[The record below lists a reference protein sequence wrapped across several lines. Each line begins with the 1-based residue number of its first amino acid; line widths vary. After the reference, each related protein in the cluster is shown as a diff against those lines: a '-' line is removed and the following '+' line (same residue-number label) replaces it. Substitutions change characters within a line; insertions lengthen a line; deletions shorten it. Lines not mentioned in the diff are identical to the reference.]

1 MHRLSARGRRV
12 PLAIITASITLG
24 LTVLPALAAVA
35 PVGVTVTPY
44 PNNAVGA
51 TPAFITNGELVAFDI
66 AITNGNSTT
75 TGVTFTGAV
84 AEGPAVVDDATYV
97 ATYIMGGSVAAQT
110 TCAQTGSF
118 SCTVG
123 NIPGGGSLSLRAV
136 YRAPTLLASEV
147 KTSLTFTITG
157 QGNGSTPSDK
167 GNNSQ
172 GDTFTTS
179 ASVDVVQ
186 LFAND
191 AARRGVAAFISSL
204 DAFTRT
210 TDPSGFGPANP
221 TITRIDVPAF
231 ASQSE
236 IPNGTAL
243 WFSEFFA
250 SSSECPAAACFGQTV
265 DLHYFD
271 GATAPRPFRVTL
283 TQDNVKSVIATP
295 SKWTIFHVL
304 DDGTTVERPFD
315 QACTFVGGLPTNAPC
330 GELRDK
336 TQADKNDYF
345 AVFWLTENGRIWG
358 G

>member
-1 MHRLSARGRRV
+1 MYRLHARGRRV
-12 PLAIITASITLG
+12 PLAIISASTALW
-24 LTVLPALAAVA
+24 LMALPALAAVA
-35 PVGVTVTPY
+35 PVGVAVTPY

-84 AEGPAVVDDATYV
+84 AESPAVAGDATYV
-97 ATYIMGGSVAAQT
+97 ATYVMGGSIAAQT

-123 NIPGGGSLSLRAV
+123 NIPGGGTLSLRAV
-136 YRAPTLLASEV
+136 YRAPTLLSTEE
-147 KTSLTFTITG
+147 KTALTFTITG

-172 GDTFTTS
+172 GDTFSSS

-191 AARRGVAAFISSL
+191 AARRGVAAFISTL
-204 DAFTRT
+204 DSFTRT
-210 TDPSGFGPANP
+210 TDPSGFGAANP
-221 TITRIDVPAF
+221 TVTRIDVPAF
-231 ASQSE
+231 ASPSE

-271 GATAPRPFRVTL
+271 GAPAPRPFRVTL
-283 TQDNVKSVIATP
+283 TQDNVKSFVASPT
-295 SKWTIFHVL
+295 KWTIFHVL
-304 DDGTTVERPFD
+304 DNGTVERPFD
-315 QACTFVGGLPTNAPC
+315 RACTFAGGLPTNAPC
-330 GELRDK
+330 GEQRDK
-336 TQADKNDYF
+336 TQADKTDFF

>member
-1 MHRLSARGRRV
+1 MHRLSAPGRRV
-12 PLAIITASITLG
+12 PLVIISTSIALW
-24 LTVLPALAAVA
+24 LMALPALAAVA
-35 PVGVTVTPY
+35 PVGVAVTPY
-44 PNNAVGA
+44 PNNAVGT
-51 TPAFITNGELVAFDI
+51 TPAFVTNGELVAFDI
-66 AITNGNSTT
+66 NIVNGNSTT
-75 TGVTFTGAV
+75 TGVNFTGAV
-84 AEGPAVVDDATYV
+84 AESPEVAASATYAGTFIV
-97 ATYIMGGSVAAQT
+97 GGSVAGQT
-110 TCAQTGSF
+110 TCSQSGSF
-118 SCTVG
+118 SCSVG

-136 YRAPTLLASEV
+136 YRAPTLLATEE

-172 GDTFTTS
+172 GDTFTAS

-204 DAFTRT
+204 DAFSRT

-221 TITRIDVPAF
+221 TVTRIDVPAF

-250 SSSECPAAACFGQTV
+250 PGSECPAAACFGQTV
-265 DLHYFD
+265 DLNYFD

-283 TQDNVKSVIATP
+283 TQDNVKSFVPTP
-295 SKWTIFHVL
+295 TKWTIFHVL
-304 DDGTTVERPFD
+304 DDQTVERPFD
-315 QACTFVGGLPTNAPC
+315 RACTFVGGLPTNAPC

-336 TQADKNDYF
+336 TQSDRNDFF